1 MRLKESNPWDGRPQQ
16 LERPP
21 EQFLQRPHCGF
32 FGQIGSL
39 RLLTVLRRV
48 SFADSAM
55 TLSQVSLVI
64 IVMVR

>member
-32 FGQIGSL
+32 FGQIGGL

-48 SFADSAM
+48 SFADSAT
-55 TLSQVSLVI
+55 TLSQVPIGS
-64 IVMVR
+64 